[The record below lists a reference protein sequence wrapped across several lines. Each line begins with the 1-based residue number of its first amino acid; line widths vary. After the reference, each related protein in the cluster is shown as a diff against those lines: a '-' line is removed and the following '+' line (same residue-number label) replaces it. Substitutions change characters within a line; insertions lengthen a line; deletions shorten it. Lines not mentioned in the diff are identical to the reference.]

1 MSTTIQRVSG
11 SMEAAPT
18 GKARERVRKIL
29 LACGPLSV
37 LTYIGWREFAALQWE
52 GYSRISNSIS
62 ELQLTGTPTK
72 SLLDPWEGW
81 VYSGLSLAFGVG
93 IWLSAQGSRS
103 LRVVGALMILP
114 AAANPLWLLFGEA
127 SLAAHIA
134 LAVMGI
140 LSWLGAM
147 GFGAAAL
154 GKRFRIYSLVTLAVV
169 VTFNALALSYAPE
182 VKSGEPTPFIG
193 LYERIAFG
201 AYYLWLCLLAVA
213 LWRGGRREAGKEASP
228 RAPEGAPSG
237 LSTMA
242 EMATDYAEGIRR
254 WFAGPIDVCHDA
266 KGEPAPV
273 LLSRSADSCRRRC
286 GRMSYGYR
294 PSSFAVAE

>member
-1 MSTTIQRVSG
+1 VEAVATWSMATLAVVRRHREVTMSTTIHEAPG
-11 SMEAAPT
+11 PPLAAPT
-18 GKARERVRKIL
+18 SKARERVRKIL
-29 LACGPLSV
+29 LACGPLSA
-37 LTYIGWREFAALQWE
+37 LTYIGWRELAALRWE

-62 ELQLTGTPTK
+62 ELQLTGTPTE

-81 VYSGLSLAFGVG
+81 VYSALSLAFGVG
-93 IWLSAQGSRS
+93 IWLSAQGRRS

-127 SLAAHIA
+127 SLVAHLA
-134 LAVMGI
+134 LAVIGI

-182 VKSGEPTPFIG
+182 VNAGEPTPFIG

-201 AYYLWLCLLAVA
+201 AYYLWLSVLAAA
-213 LWRGGRREAGKEASP
+213 LWRGGRTEAWKEVS
-228 RAPEGAPSG
+228 R
-237 LSTMA
+237 
-242 EMATDYAEGIRR
+242 
-254 WFAGPIDVCHDA
+254 GPN
-266 KGEPAPV
+266 E
-273 LLSRSADSCRRRC
+273 
-286 GRMSYGYR
+286 R
-294 PSSFAVAE
+294 PSTGLRAHAQHLRLH

>member
-1 MSTTIQRVSG
+1 MSTTVRGAS
-11 SMEAAPT
+11 SPAAAAPT
-18 GKARERVRKIL
+18 SRARERVRKIL
-29 LACGPLSV
+29 LACGPLSA
-37 LTYIGWREFAALQWE
+37 LSYIGWRELAALRWE

-81 VYSGLSLAFGVG
+81 VYSALSLAFGVG

-114 AAANPLWLLFGEA
+114 AAASPLWLLFGEA
-127 SLAAHIA
+127 NLAAHLA

-140 LSWLGAM
+140 VSWLCAM

-169 VTFNALALSYAPE
+169 VAFNALALSYAPE
-182 VKSGEPTPFIG
+182 VNAGEPTPFIG

-201 AYYLWLCLLAVA
+201 AYYLWQSVLAVA
-213 LWRGGRREAGKEASP
+213 LWRRRSWTVP
-228 RAPEGAPSG
+228 QPLGAAR
-237 LSTMA
+237 TA
-242 EMATDYAEGIRR
+242 Q
-254 WFAGPIDVCHDA
+254 
-266 KGEPAPV
+266 
-273 LLSRSADSCRRRC
+273 SAL
-286 GRMSYGYR
+286 
-294 PSSFAVAE
+294 

>member
-1 MSTTIQRVSG
+1 MEEVTMSTTIRRVLG
-11 SMEAAPT
+11 SIGAAST
-18 GKARERVRKIL
+18 SKARERVRRIL

-37 LTYIGWREFAALQWE
+37 LSYIGWREFAALRWD

-81 VYSGLSLAFGVG
+81 VYGALSLAFGVG

-114 AAANPLWLLFGEA
+114 AAASPLWLLFGEA
-127 SLAAHIA
+127 SLAAHLA
-134 LAVMGI
+134 LAVVGI

-147 GFGAAAL
+147 GFGATAL
-154 GKRFRIYSLVTLAVV
+154 GKRFRIYSMVTLAVV

-182 VKSGEPTPFIG
+182 VNAGEPTPFIG

-201 AYYLWLCLLAVA
+201 AYYLWLSVLAVA
-213 LWRGGRREAGKEASP
+213 LWRGAGREAGKDASHRP
-228 RAPEGAPSG
+228 PEGASTG
-237 LSTMA
+237 LRA
-242 EMATDYAEGIRR
+242 HAQHLHL
-254 WFAGPIDVCHDA
+254 P
-266 KGEPAPV
+266 
-273 LLSRSADSCRRRC
+273 
-286 GRMSYGYR
+286 
-294 PSSFAVAE
+294 

>member
-1 MSTTIQRVSG
+1 MSNTIY
-11 SMEAAPT
+11 EAPAAPLAAQARKT
-18 GKARERVRKIL
+18 RERVRKIL

-37 LTYIGWREFAALQWE
+37 LTYIGWRELAALRWE

-72 SLLDPWEGW
+72 SLLDPWQGW
-81 VYSGLSLAFGVG
+81 VYSALSLAFGIG

-114 AAANPLWLLFGEA
+114 AVANPLWLLFGEA
-127 SLAAHIA
+127 SLATHLA
-134 LAVMGI
+134 LAVLGI

-154 GKRFRIYSLVTLAVV
+154 GKRFRVYSLVTLAVV

-182 VKSGEPTPFIG
+182 VNAGEPTPFIG

-201 AYYLWLCLLAVA
+201 AYYLWLSMLAVA
-213 LWRGGRREAGKEASP
+213 LWRGGRRDATKEASH
-228 RAPEGAPSG
+228 RQHDGPSTRVQG
-237 LSTMA
+237 TCSTPPPALSTH
-242 EMATDYAEGIRR
+242 
-254 WFAGPIDVCHDA
+254 ID
-266 KGEPAPV
+266 G
-273 LLSRSADSCRRRC
+273 ADR
-286 GRMSYGYR
+286 G
-294 PSSFAVAE
+294 

>member
-1 MSTTIQRVSG
+1 MATTIHGAPASTLV
-11 SMEAAPT
+11 APT
-18 GKARERVRKIL
+18 GRTRERVREIL

-37 LTYIGWREFAALQWE
+37 LAYIGWHELAALRWE
-52 GYSRISNSIS
+52 GYSRISNAIS
-62 ELQLTGTPTK
+62 ELHLTGSPTK
-72 SLLDPWEGW
+72 SFLDPWQGW
-81 VYSGLSLAFGVG
+81 VYSALLAAFGIG

-103 LRVVGALMILP
+103 LRVVGAMMLLP
-114 AAANPLWLLFGEA
+114 AATTPLWLLFGEA

-182 VKSGEPTPFIG
+182 VNAGEPTAFIG

-201 AYYLWLCLLAVA
+201 AYYMWQSVLAVV
-213 LWRGGRREAGKEASP
+213 LWRRRPNSN
-228 RAPEGAPSG
+228 RQ
-237 LSTMA
+237 
-242 EMATDYAEGIRR
+242 RR
-254 WFAGPIDVCHDA
+254 P
-266 KGEPAPV
+266 K
-273 LLSRSADSCRRRC
+273 
-286 GRMSYGYR
+286 
-294 PSSFAVAE
+294 

>member
-1 MSTTIQRVSG
+1 
-11 SMEAAPT
+11 
-18 GKARERVRKIL
+18 
-29 LACGPLSV
+29 
-37 LTYIGWREFAALQWE
+37 
-52 GYSRISNSIS
+52 
-62 ELQLTGTPTK
+62 
-72 SLLDPWEGW
+72 
-81 VYSGLSLAFGVG
+81 
-93 IWLSAQGSRS
+93 
-103 LRVVGALMILP
+103 MILP

-228 RAPEGAPSG
+228 RAPEGAPTG